1 MVETHEDSKGKKN
14 LTSPKVA
21 EQENF
26 GNDIINLCPSERDLI
41 FYPINFGLTW
51 EVFKT

>member
-1 MVETHEDSKGKKN
+1 MEHVEESKGKK

-21 EQENF
+21 DTENF
-26 GNDIINLCPSERDLI
+26 GNDLTNLCPNERELI
-41 FYPINFGLTW
+41 LYPINFGLTW